1 MIKNILFDCAGVLTH
16 MDFRAMMLKL
26 SGSEVLA
33 DCFVNTLWSPVL
45 LGSFMTE
52 VIWILARSLLNC
64 RNFSRIL
71 FIPTYS
77 P

>member
-33 DCFVNTLWSPVL
+33 DCFVNTLWSP
-45 LGSFMTE
+45 GSPWFLYDRGDLDSSQIVAE
-52 VIWILARSLLNC
+52 LQKFLPESLH
-64 RNFSRIL
+64 
-71 FIPTYS
+71 PY
-77 P
+77 